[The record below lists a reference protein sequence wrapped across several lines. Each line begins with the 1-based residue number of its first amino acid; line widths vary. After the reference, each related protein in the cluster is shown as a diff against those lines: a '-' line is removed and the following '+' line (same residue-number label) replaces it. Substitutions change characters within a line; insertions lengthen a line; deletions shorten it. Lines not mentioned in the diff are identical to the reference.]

1 MIKLQCS
8 APLHHLLASVGGE
21 AEQLAAD
28 VPESLV
34 EELKEVKENL
44 PENCIQLK
52 MCLKVELPDA

>member
-1 MIKLQCS
+1 M
-8 APLHHLLASVGGE
+8 
-21 AEQLAAD
+21 AAD